1 MRAGLRAIVDELGI
15 EATVAGF
22 GGVFCLYFTSG
33 DIRGYRELLA
43 NDGSAYVAF
52 HRRMTDAGHLML
64 PLALKRNH
72 ISGAHT
78 EQDVDATLDAAR
90 TVLKG
95 MQADGTAR

>member
-1 MRAGLRAIVDELGI
+1 
-15 EATVAGF
+15 VAGF

-43 NDGSAYVAF
+43 NDGGAYVAF

-64 PLALKRNH
+64 PLALKRDH

-78 EQDVDATLDAAR
+78 EQDVDATLAAAR
-90 TVLKG
+90 TVLRG
-95 MQADGTAR
+95 MQADGTIS